1 MIVQI
6 NLLHWIIWLVG
17 AFGIWKYIL
26 PDSFKIE
33 VGMIGGWFII
43 LLWSIACILF
53 FHFSPGFHFT
63 LTLTL

>member
-17 AFGIWKYIL
+17 ALVIWNSIL
-26 PDSFKIE
+26 PNEYKE
-33 VGMIGGWFII
+33 EIGSIAGGLVII
-43 LLWSIACILF
+43 VWSIACILF

-63 LTLTL
+63 LTL